1 MMTINLRQHSVV
13 VFVISWTV
21 LSIALSGS
29 AFAQFKPSLNLM
41 QDKPEDPA
49 TEAHRKAVENEYKSK
64 LKEIP
69 DRPQTKVDPW
79 ANIRSSNPSQK

>member
-1 MMTINLRQHSVV
+1 MMTFNLRQHSVV

-21 LSIALSGS
+21 LSLALSGS

-41 QDKPEDPA
+41 QDKPKDSA
-49 TEAHRKAVENEYKSK
+49 TEAYKKAIENEYKSK

-79 ANIRSSNPSQK
+79 ANARSANPSQK

>member
-1 MMTINLRQHSVV
+1 MTISLRQHSVV

-21 LSIALSGS
+21 LSLALSGS

-41 QDKPEDPA
+41 QDKAKDPA
-49 TEAHRKAVENEYKSK
+49 TEAYKKAIENEYKSK

-79 ANIRSSNPSQK
+79 ANVRSANPSQK